1 MNHERDRKAMNA
13 HESVSK
19 ELDASE
25 IDRLR
30 KLLEVEAIKELRL
43 SYNYLMDLRDLDQL
57 INIFTDDALCEYG
70 PYGSWSGKEEILSNN
85 RSVFTGDL
93 KAPFSSFHPNANH
106 RVQLLTDTC
115 AEGQVYLMDFVTHV
129 SEQENP
135 LLWLALYDEE
145 YQKIKGQWKIART
158 SLQFF
163 WPERHAKSPY
173 S

>member
-1 MNHERDRKAMNA
+1 MNA
-13 HESVSK
+13 QKNATK

-25 IDRLR
+25 IDRLK

-70 PYGSWSGKEEILSNN
+70 PYGSWTGKEEILSNY
-85 RSVFTGDL
+85 RGVFTGDL

-106 RVQLLTDTC
+106 RVQLLTDTR

-129 SEQENP
+129 SAKENP

-163 WPERHAKSPY
+163 WPERHTKPPY

>member
-1 MNHERDRKAMNA
+1 MNA
-13 HESVSK
+13 QKNATK

-25 IDRLR
+25 IDRLK

-57 INIFTDDALCEYG
+57 VNIFTDDALCEYG
-70 PYGSWSGKEEILSNN
+70 PYGSWTGKEEILSNY
-85 RSVFTGDL
+85 RGVFTGDL

-106 RVQLLTDTC
+106 RVQLLTDTR

-129 SEQENP
+129 SAKENP

-145 YQKIKGQWKIART
+145 YQKTNGQWKIART

-163 WPERHAKSPY
+163 WPERHAKPPY